1 MKKVRTKLVV
11 MIGLALA
18 FCMVTLQAQAAGNLL
33 NEVLT
38 MSPGES
44 IVREFFI
51 YDAFDINKPGPVES
65 YLVIG
70 IGVSADNATLGDL
83 TITVKPTSTKPF
95 GANVDF
101 SLIGFA
107 YPFGGAPAFFNVK
120 TDAPLPSVK
129 TVKMRTHYAFALVGT
144 YIQDISGDVPLPV
157 TFSIT
162 FAWAVAK

>member
-1 MKKVRTKLVV
+1 MKKAKIAVAAVV
-11 MIGLALA
+11 CACLSLAVI
-18 FCMVTLQAQAAGNLL
+18 CRQAQAAGNLL

-162 FAWAVAK
+162 FGWAVAK